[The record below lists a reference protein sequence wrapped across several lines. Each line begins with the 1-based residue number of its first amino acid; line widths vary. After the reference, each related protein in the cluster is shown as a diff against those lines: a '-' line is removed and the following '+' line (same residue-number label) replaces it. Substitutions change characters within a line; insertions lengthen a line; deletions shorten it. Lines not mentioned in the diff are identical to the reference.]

1 MKRGLKFLLIAD
13 AWATLALGMLGPI
26 YAIFVEEIGG
36 DILDASWAFFTFTL
50 TSGILIFLIG
60 KWEDRFKHKEKLV
73 LLGYILIS
81 IGTLGY
87 IFVFNQLSLLI
98 VQAIL
103 GVAVAFLSPA
113 YDSLYSH
120 FVIKKEEASDWGIW
134 EGMGYIVT
142 AIAAVIG
149 GYIADLAGFKTLFIV
164 MFFISLL
171 GVLTSAGLLKNKKYL
186 NSPKGL

>member
-36 DILDASWAFFTFTL
+36 NILDASWAFFTFTL
-50 TSGILIFLIG
+50 TSGLLIFAIG

-73 LLGYILIS
+73 LFGYVLIS

-87 IFVFNQLSLLI
+87 VFVYNQISLLI
-98 VQAIL
+98 VQVIL
-103 GVAVAFLSPA
+103 GVAVALLSPA

-120 FVIKKEEASDWGIW
+120 FVIKKEEAYDWGTW
-134 EGMGYIVT
+134 EAMGYIVT
-142 AIAAVIG
+142 AIAAVMG
-149 GYIADLAGFKTLFIV
+149 GYIADLVGFKILFLT
-164 MFFISLL
+164 MFFVSLL
-171 GVLTSAGLLKNKKYL
+171 GVLTSAGLLKSKKYL
-186 NSPKGL
+186 NSERER